1 MARIGIEEEF
11 VLLEEQTLVPLGMG
25 PGTRERISD
34 RSASGEVMPEYLT
47 CQFECV
53 TEPLSTL
60 AEADADLRRLRGLLG
75 EYAAT
80 RAAVAAS
87 TGTPF
92 ISPGGLAVSPSSH
105 YHDVADQLAEITRE
119 HLVNGLHVHV
129 ESGDDDEER
138 VRTLNRLRGWLPL
151 LLALTGNAP
160 FAHGVASGF
169 QSWRS
174 ILIRRLPSSWC
185 PPQFH
190 DYDDYRGR
198 TERLVALRAIPE
210 AASLAWAVR
219 LSERFPT
226 VEMRVFDAQLTP
238 EDTLFA
244 VALTRAIA
252 MGGDTAVTPA
262 AELDGIDASLWMA
275 ARDGTDARVIDPMT
289 GDVDGVWT
297 IAARLVDAIG
307 PVLRGLGEEDF
318 VRDHL
323 EAIRA
328 DGTGAQR
335 QQLALARDG
344 VAGLRALYR
353 SGTESATRPG

>member
-11 VLLEEQTLVPLGMG
+11 VLLDDRTLVPLGMG
-25 PGTRERISD
+25 PGARERITG
-34 RSASGEVMPEYLT
+34 RNAGGEVVPEYLT

-60 AEADADLRRLRGLLG
+60 AEADADLRRLRGLLAA
-75 EYAAT
+75 YAAQHGG
-80 RAAVAAS
+80 VAAS

-92 ISPGGLAVSPSSH
+92 ISPGGLAVSPSGH
-105 YHDVADQLAEITRE
+105 YHEVSDQLAEITRE

-129 ESGDDDEER
+129 ESGDDEER

-190 DYDDYRGR
+190 DYDDYRTR
-198 TERLVALRAIPE
+198 TERLVDLRAIPE

-226 VEMRVFDAQLTP
+226 VELRVFDAQLTP
-238 EDTLFA
+238 AESLFA
-244 VALTRAIA
+244 VSLARAIA
-252 MGGDTAVTPA
+252 LGGDAAVAPA

-275 ARDGTDARVIDPMT
+275 ARDGTNARVIDPMT
-289 GDVDGVWT
+289 GEVDGVWL
-297 IAARLVDAIG
+297 IAARLLDAIG
-307 PVLRGLGEEDF
+307 PVLRELGEEDF
-318 VRDHL
+318 VRDRL
-323 EAIRA
+323 DAIRA

-335 QQLALARDG
+335 QQLAWDRDG
-344 VAGLRALYR
+344 VAGLRDLYR
-353 SGTESATRPG
+353 SSTESP

>member
-1 MARIGIEEEF
+1 MARVGIEEEF
-11 VLLEEQTLVPLGMG
+11 VLLDDRTLVPLGMG
-25 PGTRERISD
+25 PGTRERITD
-34 RSASGEVMPEYLT
+34 RSVSGEVMPEYLT

-53 TEPLSTL
+53 TDPLSTL
-60 AEADADLRRLRGLLG
+60 TEAEADLRRLRGLLG
-75 EYAAT
+75 EYAVQHG
-80 RAAVAAS
+80 AVAAS

-92 ISPGGLAVSPSSH
+92 VSPGGLAVSPSSH
-105 YHDVADQLAEITRE
+105 YHEVADQLAEITRE
-119 HLVNGLHVHV
+119 HEVNGLHVHV
-129 ESGDDDEER
+129 ESGEDEER

-160 FAHGVASGF
+160 FAHGVPSGF
-169 QSWRS
+169 RSWRS

-185 PPQFH
+185 PPHFH
-190 DYDDYRGR
+190 DYEDYRGK

-238 EDTLFA
+238 VDTVFA
-244 VALTRAIA
+244 VSLTRAIA
-252 MGGDTAVTPA
+252 LDGDAAVAPA

-289 GDVDGVWT
+289 GEVDGVWNIT
-297 IAARLVDAIG
+297 ARLMDAIG
-307 PVLRGLGEEDF
+307 PVLRELGEEEL

-323 EAIRA
+323 DAIRA

-335 QQLALARDG
+335 QLLAYERDG
-344 VAGLRALYR
+344 VAGLRDLYR
-353 SGTESATRPG
+353 AGTTTLHRP

>member
-11 VLLEEQTLVPLGMG
+11 VLLDDQTLVPLRMG
-25 PGTRERISD
+25 HGTRERITG
-34 RSASGEVMPEYLT
+34 RSAGGEVMPEYLT

-53 TEPLSTL
+53 TEPISSL
-60 AEADADLRRLRGLLG
+60 AEAGVQLRRLRGLIG
-75 EYAAT
+75 AHAAE
-80 RAAVAAS
+80 RGAVAAP

-92 ISPGGLAVSPSSH
+92 ISPGGLAVSPSAH
-105 YHDVADQLAEITRE
+105 YHEVADQLAEITRE
-119 HLVNGLHVHV
+119 HEVNGLHVHV
-129 ESGDDDEER
+129 ESGDDEER

-185 PPQFH
+185 PPHFH
-190 DYDDYRGR
+190 DYDDYRSR
-198 TERLVALRAIPE
+198 TERLVDLRAIPE

-226 VEMRVFDAQLTP
+226 AEMRVFDAQLTP
-238 EDTLFA
+238 ADTLFA
-244 VALTRAIA
+244 AALTRAIA
-252 MGGDTAVTPA
+252 LDGDAPVPQA

-289 GDVDGVWT
+289 GDVDGVWP
-297 IAARLVDAIG
+297 IAGRLLEAIG
-307 PVLRGLGEEDF
+307 PVLRELDEEEF
-318 VRDHL
+318 VRDRF
-323 EAIRA
+323 ETIRA

-335 QQLALARDG
+335 QLLAYDRDG
-344 VAGLRALYR
+344 VTGLRDLYP
-353 SGTESATRPG
+353 SGTETP

>member
-1 MARIGIEEEF
+1 VARIGIEEEF
-11 VLLEEQTLVPLGMG
+11 VLLDDQTLAPLGMG
-25 PGTRERISD
+25 PGARERITD
-34 RSASGEVMPEYLT
+34 RSVGGEVMPEYLT

-60 AEADADLRRLRGLLG
+60 AQAQSDLRRLRGLLG
-75 EYAAT
+75 AYAA
-80 RAAVAAS
+80 RHGAVAAS

-92 ISPGGLAVSPSSH
+92 ISPRGLVVSPSPH
-105 YHDVADQLAEITRE
+105 YHDVADKLAEITRE
-119 HLVNGLHVHV
+119 HEVNGLHVHV
-129 ESGDDDEER
+129 ESGDDEER

-169 QSWRS
+169 RSWRS

-185 PPQFH
+185 PPHFH
-190 DYDDYRGR
+190 DYDDYRTR
-198 TERLVALRAIPE
+198 TERLVALRAIPD
-210 AASLAWAVR
+210 ASSLAWAVR

-226 VEMRVFDAQLTP
+226 VEMRVFDAQLVPT
-238 EDTLFA
+238 DTMFA
-244 VALTRAIA
+244 ASLTRAIA
-252 MGGDTAVTPA
+252 LGGDSAVPPA

-289 GDVDGVWT
+289 GDVDGVWS
-297 IAARLVDAIG
+297 IATHLLDAID
-307 PVLRGLGEEDF
+307 PVLAELGEDDF

-323 EAIRA
+323 DAIRA

-335 QQLALARDG
+335 QELAFGRDG
-344 VAGLRALYR
+344 VAGLRDLYR
-353 SGTESATRPG
+353 TGTSTP